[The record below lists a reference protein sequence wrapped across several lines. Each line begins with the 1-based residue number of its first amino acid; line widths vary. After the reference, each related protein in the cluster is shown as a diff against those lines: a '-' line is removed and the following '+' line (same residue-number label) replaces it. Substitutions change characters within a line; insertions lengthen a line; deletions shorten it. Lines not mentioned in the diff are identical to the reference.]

1 MRIKLPKIR
10 LRIVGLENLQKNTI
24 IVLSFAAFFLFNL
37 VAQNL
42 PFSLDFSKGKFFSLS
57 PSTKKVLKDV
67 DDVLKIKF
75 YVSSNLPRRLE
86 PVKSTVWS
94 FLKEY
99 EKANPNI
106 EVVLLY
112 PDKDPKVQEEVRSA
126 GLPELQFSQLGREK
140 FEVAK
145 GYFGIVVYY
154 LDKKEVIPQ
163 VVNFENLEYELTTAI
178 YRLVNKELPK
188 LAVLGYENPFGN
200 QESPVSTFDR
210 FFSKSF
216 QLNYVKPED
225 LKEDFALALVFD
237 NGEKRYSTP
246 EAEAINRFLK
256 QGKKAIFFI
265 DGVWVRDD
273 LSYAPADHNLFN
285 LLESR
290 GLKLQRNLVLSASS
304 EVVSFGNQLVAY
316 LFPYPFWI
324 KTDVFNLS
332 SGYFSNVS
340 LLTFPWASEIKL
352 ENKNGYKTSWLVKTT
367 KKSWEQK
374 DPFQLIPDNITV
386 PEKGFRE
393 FVIGAKAQK
402 GKEEV
407 VVISSRRFVLGR
419 FLRRNDNLS
428 FVSNLALSLS
438 SGGLLS
444 GISLKKPSVYLV
456 PEVSFQVKE
465 AVKYGS
471 ILGLPLLYLSFGIIR
486 VLKRR

>member
-1 MRIKLPKIR
+1 MRIKLPKVK
-10 LRIVGLENLQKNTI
+10 IVEIEKLEKSTVI
-24 IVLSFAAFFLFNL
+24 ILSFAVFFLFNF
-37 VAQNL
+37 VAQSL
-42 PFSLDFSKGKFFSLS
+42 PFSLDLSKGKFFSLS
-57 PSTKKVLKDV
+57 PSTKKVLKKV
-67 DDVLKIKF
+67 DDVFKIKF

-86 PVKSTVWS
+86 PVKSTVWG

-106 EVVLLY
+106 EIVLLY
-112 PDKDPKVQEEVRSA
+112 PDKDPKVREEVRSA

-188 LAVLGYENPFGN
+188 LAVLGYKNPFGN
-200 QESPVSTFDR
+200 RESSFSTFDR

-216 QLNYVKPED
+216 QLNYVNPED
-225 LKEDFALALVFD
+225 LTEEFSLVLVFD
-237 NGEKRYSTP
+237 NGQKKYSTP
-246 EAEAINRFLK
+246 EAEAIDEFLK
-256 QGKKAIFFI
+256 KGKKGIFLV
-265 DGVWVRDD
+265 DGVWVKDD
-273 LSYAPADHNLFN
+273 LSYEAAGHNLFN
-285 LLESR
+285 LLETR
-290 GLKLQRNLVLSASS
+290 GLKIQKNLVLSTSS
-304 EVVSFGNQLVAY
+304 EVVSFGNQFVAY

-324 KTDVFNLS
+324 KTNVFNLS
-332 SGYFSNVS
+332 SGHFSNVS

-352 ENKNGYKTSWLVKTT
+352 ENKNGYKTSWLVETP

-374 DPFQLIPDNITV
+374 DPFQLIPDNISV

-393 FVIGAKAQK
+393 FVLVGKAKK
-402 GKEEV
+402 EKEEV
-407 VVISSRRFVLGR
+407 VLISSRRFLLDR

-456 PEVSFQVKE
+456 PDVSFQVKE
-465 AVKYGS
+465 AVKYGN